1 MPSSQDKN
9 VQTSSPESDFPPDGK
24 GKGQWNCR
32 KATAGSQL
40 HQQHQSPYI
49 MVTRH
54 DISPPAAISSSSYL
68 RALLHENKQAVVIHP
83 ITRDSA
89 SQSPVLHLASST
101 SPSLPSSSSSSLSSV
116 PNLQSSRYF
125 HVMPK
130 NKQVHSAP
138 PGFSLGSLGWVQHES
153 SFGKGEETSV
163 KGSTVSAYVPELS
176 SNTERSK
183 KKSLNDGLSNDRC
196 GLLYPAHYGGAC
208 KVPHCGKTFSDH
220 QRFLRHLYSDHHLDD
235 KSAVQ
240 CLLQTEVVRSLEEQ
254 LAIEKQRLLDIQSS
268 MTGKLNAV
276 HKPRER
282 GLILQPSPHSGV
294 SPWPG
299 LNLSVPLQKDFT
311 DTVLALRRQVW
322 EGASFNIFESMTTCI
337 DYYKTNNVRPP
348 FTYASLIRWAILE
361 SPQKQLALN
370 EIYHWFTKMFAFFRL
385 NKMTWKNAVRHNL
398 SLHKCFVRVENIKGA
413 VWMVNELEFQRKRG
427 TRSVRPCTPVQ
438 GAPCIQAGIPYMK

>member
-1 MPSSQDKN
+1 
-9 VQTSSPESDFPPDGK
+9 
-24 GKGQWNCR
+24 
-32 KATAGSQL
+32 
-40 HQQHQSPYI
+40 
-49 MVTRH
+49 
-54 DISPPAAISSSSYL
+54 
-68 RALLHENKQAVVIHP
+68 

-183 KKSLNDGLSNDRC
+183 KKSLNDGLSND
-196 GLLYPAHYGGAC
+196 
-208 KVPHCGKTFSDH
+208 
-220 QRFLRHLYSDHHLDD
+220 RHLYSDHHLDD

-385 NKMTWKNAVRHNL
+385 NKMTWK
-398 SLHKCFVRVENIKGA
+398 
-413 VWMVNELEFQRKRG
+413 
-427 TRSVRPCTPVQ
+427 
-438 GAPCIQAGIPYMK
+438 